1 MIAKIKINSYMLM
14 KNEDAII
21 IWYLKNKNKKRIN
34 DMNIII

>member
-1 MIAKIKINSYMLM
+1 MFM

-34 DMNIII
+34 DINIII

>member
-1 MIAKIKINSYMLM
+1 MLM